1 MVGRKI
7 VDTAGLDE
15 ATWKRRLDDGA
26 KAMSVELDESMLDTL
41 WRYGYMLRERN
52 QHVNLT
58 SIVSPEGIL
67 TLHMLD
73 SLSVAPH
80 LGAAQRI
87 IDVGTGGGFP
97 GIPLAVACPDRH
109 FTLIDGTQK
118 KVRFVA
124 ESAAALD
131 IRNVQAVA
139 ARAESYPGEKE
150 FDAVVLRAVG
160 TLADVLHNAGRL
172 LAPHGRLLAMK
183 GRVPDDEIRA
193 LPRGW
198 RAEVIRL
205 RIPGLDAE
213 RHLVAL
219 SRQGAARQ
227 ARQSTPHKL
236 RKRGR

>member
-1 MVGRKI
+1 VN
-7 VDTAGLDE
+7 DTAQPDE

-26 KAMSVELDESMLDTL
+26 RRMGVELDESQVEAL
-41 WRYGYMLRERN
+41 WRYAHMLRERN
-52 QHVNLT
+52 EHVNLT

-80 LGAAQRI
+80 LGDARRI

-97 GIPLAVACPDRH
+97 GVPLAVACPQRE

-118 KVRFVA
+118 KIRFVA
-124 ESAAALD
+124 ESVAALD

-139 ARAESYPGEKE
+139 ARAENFPGKKD
-150 FDAVVLRAVG
+150 FDVVIVRAVG
-160 TLADVLHNAGRL
+160 TLADVLHNAGKL

-183 GRVPDDEIRA
+183 GRAPDDEIKD

-198 RAEVIRL
+198 QAEVIRL
-205 RIPGLDAE
+205 HVPGLDAE
-213 RHLVAL
+213 RHLVVI
-219 SRQGAARQ
+219 SRQR
-227 ARQSTPHKL
+227 
-236 RKRGR
+236 RGGSAPAG

>member
-1 MVGRKI
+1 VN
-7 VDTAGLDE
+7 DTAQPDE

-26 KAMSVELDESMLDTL
+26 KQMGIELDESQVEAL
-41 WRYGYMLRERN
+41 WRYAHMLRERN
-52 QHVNLT
+52 EHVNLT

-80 LGAAQRI
+80 LGDARRI

-97 GIPLAVACPDRH
+97 GVPLAVACPQRE

-118 KVRFVA
+118 KIRFVA
-124 ESAAALD
+124 ESVAALD

-139 ARAESYPGEKE
+139 ARAENFPGKKD
-150 FDAVVLRAVG
+150 FDVVIVRAVG
-160 TLADVLHNAGRL
+160 TLADVLHNAGKL

-183 GRVPDDEIRA
+183 GRAPDDEIKD

-198 RAEVIRL
+198 QAEVIRL
-205 RIPGLDAE
+205 HVPGLDAE
-213 RHLVAL
+213 RHLVVI
-219 SRQGAARQ
+219 SRQR
-227 ARQSTPHKL
+227 
-236 RKRGR
+236 RGGSAPAG